1 LTSARGLVYSLT
13 AKEKHPE
20 LAWYQ
25 QPLTF
30 GLILLAAC
38 VLLNILI
45 LVSLDE
51 LQRWQMIYELHD

>member
-30 GLILLAAC
+30 GVIVLAAC
-38 VLLNILI
+38 VLLNILF
-45 LVSLDE
+45 
-51 LQRWQMIYELHD
+51 W